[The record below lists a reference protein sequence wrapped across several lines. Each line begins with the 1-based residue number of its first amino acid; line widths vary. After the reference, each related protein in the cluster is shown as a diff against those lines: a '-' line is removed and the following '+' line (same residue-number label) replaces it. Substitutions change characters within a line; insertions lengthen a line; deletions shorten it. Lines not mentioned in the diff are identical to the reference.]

1 MREQETQSELEAK
14 NLDAM
19 SHSAFGWFLH
29 YWGTGQEQAAEE
41 FARLMPRET
50 FEYVGVEFLQGRQ
63 ISDEQLSKIT
73 PKGWEAMACYL
84 IGEKQLREG
93 QADIARRWY
102 ARGASKEE
110 FRGFRRRCEWRV
122 QHLEKH

>member
-19 SHSAFGWFLH
+19 SHSAFGWFLY